1 MARGP
6 APKPKS
12 EKVRRNVDPEIE
24 IDSAGAADPGELPES
39 YRVVWFSK
47 AERFTDEVTF
57 LDETREWWALW
68 RSSPQASAFL
78 PSDWA
83 VMRRLAVLVDRFHRE
98 GSTELAAEIR
108 RQESS
113 FGATVADR
121 LRLRMTL
128 KSDGDARAPKAVGG
142 ESPEDRRKR
151 LKVV

>member
-12 EKVRRNVDPEIE
+12 EKVRRNVEPEIK
-24 IDSAGAADPGELPES
+24 IDPAGVADPGELPKS

-57 LDETREWWALW
+57 LDETRDWWALW
-68 RSSPQASAFL
+68 RSSPQASAFM

-83 VMRRLAVLVDRFHRE
+83 SMRRLAVLVDRFHRE

-128 KSDGDARAPKAVGG
+128 KPYGNDAAPKSAGG
-142 ESPEDRRKR
+142 ESPEDRRR
-151 LKVV
+151 RMKVV